1 MNINNLNI
9 NYENILFD
17 MLSWESGLYLNKK
30 LIGFFGLELAA
41 ITSYLIS
48 QAKYHKEN
56 YSITEDGFFYAT
68 DLDIILYVGIK
79 NTRITEIK
87 REGLEHKLFTIEKRG
102 MPQKTYYKI
111 NYEQLI
117 KLFSADKTFIEIS
130 FNRLFNHE
138 NLETPFELTE
148 NSVVRLSYAE
158 LRMLCKILKLKYNGK
173 SKKQDLIDE
182 ILKSHD
188 LIIPKKQTSASV
200 QKNRTLNKSSIK
212 HKSTQCVNLPH
223 TSVWNFRH
231 KLKSY
236 KHKTNIKNHDNQE
249 EKKHDLDYFEI
260 LFKEFK
266 INFTKTN
273 QESVKKLLVSLSSEK
288 KVEEYLRET
297 YENIKKTLS
306 VKDPARLFSSKIAKG
321 ERQVI
326 PKAAM
331 KKIMHCNSDQKP
343 ADEEILIKQE
353 KVLKT
358 ELDYLLGYVENNFKT
373 PEEAYQDL
381 IKYMKNKEFKNI
393 LIEKYKRI
401 AKEKLKIE

>member
-9 NYENILFD
+9 NFENILFD
-17 MLSWESGLYLNKK
+17 MLNWESGLYLNKK

-56 YSITEDGFFYAT
+56 YSMTEDGFFYAT

-87 REGLEHKLFTIEKRG
+87 REGLEYNLFTIEKRG

-117 KLFSADKTFIEIS
+117 KLFSTDKTFIEIS

-148 NSVVRLSYAE
+148 NSVLKLSYAE
-158 LRMLCKILKLKYNGK
+158 LRMLCKILKIKYSGK

-182 ILKSHD
+182 ILKNQE
-188 LIIPKKQTSASV
+188 LIEPKKETFSSV
-200 QKNRTLNKSSIK
+200 QKNHTLNKSSIK

-249 EKKHDLDYFEI
+249 EKKHDLDFFEN

-273 QESVKKLLVSLSSEK
+273 QEAVKKLLVSLSSQK

-297 YENIKKTLS
+297 YNNIQVTPG
-306 VKDPARLFSSKIAKG
+306 VKDPARLFSAKIAKG

-326 PKAAM
+326 PKTAM
-331 KKIMHCNSDQKP
+331 KKIMHCNLDQKTE
-343 ADEEILIKQE
+343 DEEILIKQE

-358 ELDYLLGYVENNFKT
+358 ELNYLLGYVKNNFKT
-373 PEEAYQDL
+373 PIEAYQDMVNFT
-381 IKYMKNKEFKNI
+381 KKKEYNSI
-393 LIEKYKRI
+393 LIEKYL
-401 AKEKLKIE
+401 LKMKDCLSL

>member
-9 NYENILFD
+9 NFENILFD

-56 YSITEDGFFYAT
+56 YSMTEDGFFYAT

-87 REGLEHKLFTIEKRG
+87 REGLEYNLFTIEKRG

-111 NYEQLI
+111 NYKQLI
-117 KLFSADKTFIEIS
+117 KLFSTDKTFIEIS

-148 NSVVRLSYAE
+148 NSILNLSYAE
-158 LRMLCKILKLKYNGK
+158 LRMLCKILKIKYSGK

-182 ILKSHD
+182 ILKNQE
-188 LIIPKKQTSASV
+188 LIKPKKETFSSV

-212 HKSTQCVNLPH
+212 HKSTQCVNLPN

-249 EKKHDLDYFEI
+249 EKKTDLDFFEN

-273 QESVKKLLVSLSSEK
+273 QEAVKKLLVSLSSQK

-297 YENIKKTLS
+297 YENIKKTPS

-331 KKIMHCNSDQKP
+331 KKIMHCNLDQKTE
-343 ADEEILIKQE
+343 DEEILIKQE

-358 ELDYLLGYVENNFKT
+358 ELNYLLGYVKNNFKT
-373 PEEAYQDL
+373 PIEAYQDM
-381 IKYMKNKEFKNI
+381 INFTKKGSHQENAE
-393 LIEKYKRI
+393 
-401 AKEKLKIE
+401 

>member
-9 NYENILFD
+9 NFENILFD

-56 YSITEDGFFYAT
+56 YSMTEDGFFYAT

-87 REGLEHKLFTIEKRG
+87 REGLEYNLFTIEKRG

-117 KLFSADKTFIEIS
+117 KLFSTDKTFIEIS

-148 NSVVRLSYAE
+148 NSVLKLSYAE
-158 LRMLCKILKLKYNGK
+158 LRMLCKILKIKYSGK

-182 ILKSHD
+182 ILKNQE
-188 LIIPKKQTSASV
+188 LIEPKKETFSSV
-200 QKNRTLNKSSIK
+200 HKNRTLNKSSIK

-223 TSVWNFRH
+223 TSVWNFHH

-249 EKKHDLDYFEI
+249 EKKHDLDFFEN

-273 QESVKKLLVSLSSEK
+273 QEAVKKLLVSLSSQK

-297 YENIKKTLS
+297 YNNIKATPG
-306 VKDPARLFSSKIAKG
+306 VKDPARLFSAKIIKG

-326 PKAAM
+326 PKAAV
-331 KKIMHCNSDQKP
+331 KKIMHCNSDQETE
-343 ADEEILIKQE
+343 DEEILIKQE

-358 ELDYLLGYVENNFKT
+358 ELNYLLGYVKNNFKT
-373 PEEAYQDL
+373 PIEAYQDM
-381 IKYMKNKEFKNI
+381 INFTKKKEYNSI
-393 LIEKYKRI
+393 LIEKYLLKM
-401 AKEKLKIE
+401 KDCLKL

>member
-17 MLSWESGLYLNKK
+17 MLSWESGLYINKK
-30 LIGFFGLELAA
+30 LIGFFGLELSA

-56 YSITEDGFFYAT
+56 YSMTKDGFFYAT

-79 NTRITEIK
+79 TTRITDLK
-87 REGLEHKLFTIEKRG
+87 REGLEHNLFTIEKRG
-102 MPQKTYYKI
+102 MPQKTYYKV
-111 NYEQLI
+111 NYETLI
-117 KLFSADKTFIEIS
+117 RLFSTDKTFIEIS
-130 FNRLFNHE
+130 YNRIFDCKDIE
-138 NLETPFELTE
+138 KPFELSE
-148 NSVVRLSYAE
+148 ASISQLSYSE
-158 LRMLCKILKLKYNGK
+158 LRMLCKILKIKYTGK
-173 SKKQDLIDE
+173 NKKQDLINE
-182 ILKSHD
+182 ILKSQG
-188 LIIPKKQTSASV
+188 LIEPQKEISTSV

-236 KHKTNIKNHDNQE
+236 KHKTNIKNHDQE
-249 EKKHDLDYFEI
+249 EKKADLDFFEN

-273 QESVKKLLVSLSSEK
+273 QESVKKLMVSLSSK

-297 YENIKKTLS
+297 YENIKKTPS
-306 VKDPARLFSSKIAKG
+306 VKDPARLFSAKIAKG

-326 PKAAM
+326 PKATM
-331 KKIMHCNSDQKP
+331 KKIMHCNSDQEIEN
-343 ADEEILIKQE
+343 EEILIKQE

-358 ELDYLLGYVENNFKT
+358 ELKYLLGYVKNNFKT
-373 PEEAYQDL
+373 PIEAYQDMVNFT
-381 IKYMKNKEFKNI
+381 KKKEYNCI
-393 LIEKYKRI
+393 LIEKYLLKMK
-401 AKEKLKIE
+401 ACLKL

>member
-9 NYENILFD
+9 NFENILFD

-87 REGLEHKLFTIEKRG
+87 REGLEYNLFTIEKRG

-117 KLFSADKTFIEIS
+117 KLFSTDKTFIEIS

-148 NSVVRLSYAE
+148 NSILKLSYAE
-158 LRMLCKILKLKYNGK
+158 LRMLCKILKIKYSGK

-182 ILKSHD
+182 ILKNQE
-188 LIIPKKQTSASV
+188 LIKPKKETFSSV
-200 QKNRTLNKSSIK
+200 QKNCTLNKSSIK
-212 HKSTQCVNLPH
+212 HKSSQCVNLPH

-236 KHKTNIKNHDNQE
+236 KHKTNIKNHDQE
-249 EKKHDLDYFEI
+249 EKKKVDLDFFEN

-273 QESVKKLLVSLSSEK
+273 QEAVKKLLVSLSSQK
-288 KVEEYLRET
+288 KVEEYLKET
-297 YENIKKTLS
+297 YNNIQATPG
-306 VKDPARLFSSKIAKG
+306 VKDPARLFSAKIAKG

-331 KKIMHCNSDQKP
+331 KKIMHCNLDQKTE
-343 ADEEILIKQE
+343 DEEILIKQE

-358 ELDYLLGYVENNFKT
+358 ELNYLLGYVKNNFKT
-373 PEEAYQDL
+373 PIEAYQDM
-381 IKYMKNKEFKNI
+381 INFTKKKEYNSI
-393 LIEKYKRI
+393 LIEKYLLKM
-401 AKEKLKIE
+401 KDYLKL

>member
-9 NYENILFD
+9 NFENILFD

-56 YSITEDGFFYAT
+56 YSMTEDGFFYAT

-87 REGLEHKLFTIEKRG
+87 REGLEYNLFTIEKRG

-117 KLFSADKTFIEIS
+117 KLFSTDKTFIEIS

-148 NSVVRLSYAE
+148 SSILKLSYAE
-158 LRMLCKILKLKYNGK
+158 LRMLCKILKIKYSGK

-182 ILKSHD
+182 ILKNQE
-188 LIIPKKQTSASV
+188 LIESKKETFSSV
-200 QKNRTLNKSSIK
+200 QKNRTLNKHSIK
-212 HKSTQCVNLPH
+212 HKSSQWVNLPH

-249 EKKHDLDYFEI
+249 EKKADLDFFEN

-273 QESVKKLLVSLSSEK
+273 QEAVKKLLVSLSSQK

-297 YENIKKTLS
+297 YNNIQATPG
-306 VKDPARLFSSKIAKG
+306 VKDPARLFSAKIARG

-326 PKAAM
+326 PKATM
-331 KKIMHCNSDQKP
+331 KKIIHCNLDQKIE
-343 ADEEILIKQE
+343 DEEILIKQE

-358 ELDYLLGYVENNFKT
+358 ELNYLLEYVKNNFKT
-373 PEEAYQDL
+373 PIEAYQDML
-381 IKYMKNKEFKNI
+381 NFTKKKKYNSI
-393 LIEKYKRI
+393 LIEKYL
-401 AKEKLKIE
+401 LKMKDCLNL

>member
-9 NYENILFD
+9 NFENILFD

-56 YSITEDGFFYAT
+56 YSMTEDGFFYAT
-68 DLDIILYVGIK
+68 DLDIILYVGIED
-79 NTRITEIK
+79 TRITK
-87 REGLEHKLFTIEKRG
+87 QKNSGVEHKLFTISKRG

-111 NYEQLI
+111 NYETLI
-117 KLFSADKTFIEIS
+117 RLFSTDKTFIEIS
-130 FNRLFNHE
+130 YNRIFNCKDI
-138 NLETPFELTE
+138 ETPFELSE
-148 NSVVRLSYAE
+148 ASISRLSYSE
-158 LRMLCKILKLKYNGK
+158 LRMLCKILKIKYTGK
-173 SKKQDLIDE
+173 NKKQDLINE
-182 ILKSHD
+182 ILKSQG
-188 LIIPKKQTSASV
+188 LIEPQKEISTSV
-200 QKNRTLNKSSIK
+200 HKNRTLNKGSIK
-212 HKSTQCVNLPH
+212 HKSAQCVNQPH

-236 KHKTNIKNHDNQE
+236 KHKTNIKNHDQE
-249 EKKHDLDYFEI
+249 EKKVDLDYFEN

-273 QESVKKLLVSLSSEK
+273 QEAVKKLLGSLSSEK

-297 YENIKKTLS
+297 YNNIQVTPG
-306 VKDPARLFSSKIAKG
+306 VKDPARLFSAKIVKG

-326 PKAAM
+326 PKAAV
-331 KKIMHCNSDQKP
+331 KKIMHCNSDQETE
-343 ADEEILIKQE
+343 DEEILIKQE

-358 ELDYLLGYVENNFKT
+358 ELNYLLGYVKNNFKT
-373 PEEAYQDL
+373 PIEAYQDMVNFT
-381 IKYMKNKEFKNI
+381 KKKEYNSI
-393 LIEKYKRI
+393 LIEKYL
-401 AKEKLKIE
+401 LKMKDCLSL

>member
-9 NYENILFD
+9 NFENILFD

-56 YSITEDGFFYAT
+56 YSMTEDGFFYAT

-87 REGLEHKLFTIEKRG
+87 REGLEYNLFTIEKRG

-111 NYEQLI
+111 NYKQLI
-117 KLFSADKTFIEIS
+117 KLFSTDKTFIEIS

-148 NSVVRLSYAE
+148 NSILKLSYAE
-158 LRMLCKILKLKYNGK
+158 LRMLCKILKIKYSGK

-182 ILKSHD
+182 ILKNQE
-188 LIIPKKQTSASV
+188 LIKPKKETFSSV

-249 EKKHDLDYFEI
+249 EKKTDLDFFEN

-273 QESVKKLLVSLSSEK
+273 QEAVKKLLVSLSSQR

-297 YENIKKTLS
+297 YENIKKTPS
-306 VKDPARLFSSKIAKG
+306 VKDPARLFSAKIAKG

-331 KKIMHCNSDQKP
+331 KKIMYCNLDQKTE
-343 ADEEILIKQE
+343 DEEILIKQE

-358 ELDYLLGYVENNFKT
+358 ELNYLLGYVKNNFKT
-373 PEEAYQDL
+373 PIEAYQDM
-381 IKYMKNKEFKNI
+381 INFTKKKEYNSI
-393 LIEKYKRI
+393 LIEKYLLKM
-401 AKEKLKIE
+401 KDCLKL

>member
-9 NYENILFD
+9 NFENILFD

-56 YSITEDGFFYAT
+56 YSMTEDGFFYAT
-68 DLDIILYVGIK
+68 DLDIILYVGIED
-79 NTRITEIK
+79 TRITK
-87 REGLEHKLFTIEKRG
+87 QKNSGVEHKLFTISKRG

-111 NYEQLI
+111 NYETLI
-117 KLFSADKTFIEIS
+117 RLFSTDKTFIEIS
-130 FNRLFNHE
+130 YNRIFNCKDI
-138 NLETPFELTE
+138 ETPFELSE
-148 NSVVRLSYAE
+148 ASISRLSYSE
-158 LRMLCKILKLKYNGK
+158 LRMLCKILKIKYTVKN
-173 SKKQDLIDE
+173 KKQDLINE
-182 ILKSHD
+182 ILKSQG
-188 LIIPKKQTSASV
+188 LIEPQKEISTSV
-200 QKNRTLNKSSIK
+200 HKNRTLNKGSIK
-212 HKSTQCVNLPH
+212 HKSAQCVNQPH

-249 EKKHDLDYFEI
+249 EKKHDLDFFEN

-273 QESVKKLLVSLSSEK
+273 QEAVKKLLVSLSSQK

-297 YENIKKTLS
+297 YNNIQATQG
-306 VKDPARLFSSKIAKG
+306 VKDPARLFSAKIVKG

-326 PKAAM
+326 PKAAV
-331 KKIMHCNSDQKP
+331 KKIMHCNSDQETE
-343 ADEEILIKQE
+343 DEEILIKQE

-358 ELDYLLGYVENNFKT
+358 ELNYLLGYVKNNFKT
-373 PEEAYQDL
+373 PIEAYQDMVNFT
-381 IKYMKNKEFKNI
+381 KKKEYNSI
-393 LIEKYKRI
+393 LIEKYL
-401 AKEKLKIE
+401 LKMKDCLSL

>member
-9 NYENILFD
+9 NFENILFD

-56 YSITEDGFFYAT
+56 YSMTEDGFFYAT

-87 REGLEHKLFTIEKRG
+87 REGLEYNLFTIEKRG

-117 KLFSADKTFIEIS
+117 KLFSTDKTFIEIS

-148 NSVVRLSYAE
+148 SSILKLSYAE
-158 LRMLCKILKLKYNGK
+158 LRMLCKILKIKYSGK

-182 ILKSHD
+182 ILKNQE
-188 LIIPKKQTSASV
+188 LIEPKKETFSSV

-223 TSVWNFRH
+223 TSVWNFHH

-249 EKKHDLDYFEI
+249 DKKHDLDFFEN

-273 QESVKKLLVSLSSEK
+273 QEAVKKLLVSLSSEK

-297 YENIKKTLS
+297 YENIKKTPS
-306 VKDPARLFSSKIAKG
+306 VKDPARLFSAKIAKG

-331 KKIMHCNSDQKP
+331 KKIMHCNLDQKTE
-343 ADEEILIKQE
+343 DEEILIKQE
-353 KVLKT
+353 KMISREVK
-358 ELDYLLGYVENNFKT
+358 YLLSYYIAKIKTSVEV
-373 PEEAYQDL
+373 YQ
-381 IKYMKNKEFKNI
+381 E
-393 LIEKYKRI
+393 IEKYLENNGFKNELITKYKVI

>member
-9 NYENILFD
+9 NFENILFD

-56 YSITEDGFFYAT
+56 YSMTEDGFFYAT
-68 DLDIILYVGIK
+68 DLDIILYVGIED
-79 NTRITEIK
+79 TRITK
-87 REGLEHKLFTIEKRG
+87 QKNSGVEHKLFTISKRG

-111 NYEQLI
+111 NYETLI
-117 KLFSADKTFIEIS
+117 RLFSTDKTFIEIS
-130 FNRLFNHE
+130 YNRIFNCKDI
-138 NLETPFELTE
+138 ETPFELSE
-148 NSVVRLSYAE
+148 ASISRLSYSE
-158 LRMLCKILKLKYNGK
+158 LRMLCKILKIKYTVKN
-173 SKKQDLIDE
+173 KKQDLINE
-182 ILKSHD
+182 ILKSQG
-188 LIIPKKQTSASV
+188 LIEPQKEISTSV
-200 QKNRTLNKSSIK
+200 HKNRTLNKGSIK
-212 HKSTQCVNLPH
+212 HKSAQCVNQPH

-236 KHKTNIKNHDNQE
+236 KHKTNIKNHDQE
-249 EKKHDLDYFEI
+249 EKKVDLDYFEN

-273 QESVKKLLVSLSSEK
+273 QEAVKKLLGSLSSEK

-297 YENIKKTLS
+297 YNNIQATPG
-306 VKDPARLFSSKIAKG
+306 VKDPARLFSAKIARG

-326 PKAAM
+326 TKAAM
-331 KKIMHCNSDQKP
+331 KKIMHCNLDQKTE
-343 ADEEILIKQE
+343 DEEILIKQE
-353 KVLKT
+353 KMISREVK
-358 ELDYLLGYVENNFKT
+358 YLLSYYVAKIKTSVEVYQEIEKYLKNN
-373 PEEAYQDL
+373 D
-381 IKYMKNKEFKNI
+381 FKNE
-393 LIEKYKRI
+393 LIEKYKKI

>member
-9 NYENILFD
+9 NFENILFD

-56 YSITEDGFFYAT
+56 YSMTEDGFFYAT
-68 DLDIILYVGIK
+68 DLDIILYVGIED
-79 NTRITEIK
+79 TRITK
-87 REGLEHKLFTIEKRG
+87 QKNSGVEHKLFTISKRG

-111 NYEQLI
+111 NYETLI
-117 KLFSADKTFIEIS
+117 RLFSTDKTFIEIS
-130 FNRLFNHE
+130 YNRIFNCKDI
-138 NLETPFELTE
+138 ETPFELSE
-148 NSVVRLSYAE
+148 ASISRLSYSE
-158 LRMLCKILKLKYNGK
+158 LRMLCKILKIKYTVKN
-173 SKKQDLIDE
+173 KKQDLINE
-182 ILKSHD
+182 ILKSQG
-188 LIIPKKQTSASV
+188 LIEPQKEISTSV
-200 QKNRTLNKSSIK
+200 HKNRTLNKGSIK
-212 HKSTQCVNLPH
+212 HKSAQCVNQPH

-236 KHKTNIKNHDNQE
+236 KHKTNIKNHDQE
-249 EKKHDLDYFEI
+249 EKKVDLDYFEN

-273 QESVKKLLVSLSSEK
+273 QEAVKKLLGSLSSEK

-297 YENIKKTLS
+297 YNNIQVTPG
-306 VKDPARLFSSKIAKG
+306 VKDPARLFSAKIVKG

-326 PKAAM
+326 PKAAV
-331 KKIMHCNSDQKP
+331 KKIMHCNSDQETE
-343 ADEEILIKQE
+343 DEEILIKQE

-358 ELDYLLGYVENNFKT
+358 ELNYLLGYVKNNFKT
-373 PEEAYQDL
+373 PIEAYQDMVNFT
-381 IKYMKNKEFKNI
+381 KKKEYNSI
-393 LIEKYKRI
+393 LIEKYL
-401 AKEKLKIE
+401 LKMKDCLSL

>member
-9 NYENILFD
+9 NFENILFD

-56 YSITEDGFFYAT
+56 YSMTEDGFFYAT

-87 REGLEHKLFTIEKRG
+87 REGLEYNLFTIEKRG

-117 KLFSADKTFIEIS
+117 KLFSTDKTFIEIS

-148 NSVVRLSYAE
+148 SSILKLSYAE
-158 LRMLCKILKLKYNGK
+158 LRMLCKILKIKYSGK

-182 ILKSHD
+182 ILKNQE
-188 LIIPKKQTSASV
+188 LIEPKKETFSSV

-249 EKKHDLDYFEI
+249 DKKHDLDFFEN

-297 YENIKKTLS
+297 YENIKKTPS
-306 VKDPARLFSSKIAKG
+306 VKDPARLFSAKIAKG

-326 PKAAM
+326 PKATM
-331 KKIMHCNSDQKP
+331 KKIMHCNSDQEIEN
-343 ADEEILIKQE
+343 EEILIKQE

-358 ELDYLLGYVENNFKT
+358 ELKYLLGYVENNFKT
-373 PEEAYQDL
+373 PIEAYQDMVNFT
-381 IKYMKNKEFKNI
+381 KKKEYNRI
-393 LIEKYKRI
+393 LIEKYLLKM
-401 AKEKLKIE
+401 KDCLKL